1 MGADVAKT
9 WRCKCG
15 ARHPR
20 IRQVCECGGRRPAKR
35 VSKAK
40 PAESYA
46 DFVRV
51 NQEIHGVMDES
62 CGACGKPRTLE
73 RKCDRDHD
81 HVTGRPRGL
90 LCGGNQGCNVLLAK
104 WVTPAVAWAIFEA
117 KHAAGDLDASRWGL
131 LAAYLERVDRF
142 YRLRVVSA

>member
-1 MGADVAKT
+1 MAKHF

-15 ARHPR
+15 TRNPR
-20 IRQVCECGGRRPAKR
+20 LTQRCECGERRPAKR
-35 VSKAK
+35 KTLRL

-46 DFVRV
+46 DFVKANR
-51 NQEIHGVMDES
+51 EIHGVEDES

-73 RKCDRDHD
+73 RKHDRDHD
-81 HVTGRPRGL
+81 HLTGKPRGL

-104 WVTPAVAWAIFEA
+104 WVTAPVAWAIFAA
-117 KHAAGDLDASRWGL
+117 KHEAGEPDAERWGL
-131 LAAYLERVDRF
+131 LATYLERVERF